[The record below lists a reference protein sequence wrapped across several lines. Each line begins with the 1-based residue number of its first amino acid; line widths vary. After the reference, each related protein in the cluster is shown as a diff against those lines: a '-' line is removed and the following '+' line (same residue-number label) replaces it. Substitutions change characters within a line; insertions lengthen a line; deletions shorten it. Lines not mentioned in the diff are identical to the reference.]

1 MQLSHKDV
9 ADIIS
14 KDELNVRGEEVVF
27 EAVLNWIKFGN
38 RGKISSF
45 QSSSHN
51 QSESFEN
58 QGTSSSLKNDRE
70 QYLPNILTLVRLPLL
85 TPQFLADHVA
95 TESLIRMNH
104 RCRDLLDEAK
114 DYHLMPERRL
124 LLQSFRTRP
133 RNNADNIGIIYAV
146 GGLTK
151 TGKLRDNPSIFELI
165 N

>member
-1 MQLSHKDV
+1 MQLNHKDV

-27 EAVLNWIKFGN
+27 EAVLNWIKFGH
-38 RGKISSF
+38 RGTISSF
-45 QSSSHN
+45 ESSSHS
-51 QSESFEN
+51 QSESYQYFEN
-58 QGTSSSLKNDRE
+58 QGTSSSLNNDRE
-70 QYLPNILTLVRLPLL
+70 QYLPNLLTLVRLPLL

-104 RCRDLLDEAK
+104 GCRDLLDEAK

-151 TGKLRDNPSIFELI
+151 TGKLRDNPSIF
-165 N
+165 